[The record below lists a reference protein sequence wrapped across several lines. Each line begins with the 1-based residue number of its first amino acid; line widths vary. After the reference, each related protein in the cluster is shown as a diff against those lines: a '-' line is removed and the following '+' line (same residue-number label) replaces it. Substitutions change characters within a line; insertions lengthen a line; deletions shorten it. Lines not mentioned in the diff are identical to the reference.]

1 MAKDKFMSDEMV
13 EIEIARLQA
22 SDAVKLAKKEQNIK
36 YRRRQQ
42 MYMLRCMEKRG
53 KQLMA
58 EGITMENIEQELFGE
73 VEVLYEE
80 EN

>member
-1 MAKDKFMSDEMV
+1 MAKEKFMTDEMV

-42 MYMLRCMEKRG
+42 MYMLRCLEKRG

-58 EGITMENIEQELFGE
+58 EGITMENIEAELFGE
-73 VEVLYEE
+73 MEDLGCEE
-80 EN
+80 

>member
-1 MAKDKFMSDEMV
+1 MAKEKFMTDEMV

-53 KQLMA
+53 KELMSQ
-58 EGITMENIEQELFGE
+58 GITMENIESELFGE
-73 VEVLYEE
+73 MEE
-80 EN
+80 LA

>member
-1 MAKDKFMSDEMV
+1 MAKEILTDEMV

-53 KQLMA
+53 KELMSQ
-58 EGITMENIEQELFGE
+58 GITMENIEEELFGGME
-73 VEVLYEE
+73 DLA
-80 EN
+80 